1 MALFHHRGLMTVGS
15 TVTSRALLG
24 LSFTGRIA
32 GLTEVEG
39 RPAILPEV
47 TGTAY
52 LTGTSQFWF
61 DPEDP
66 LRNGHLLEA

>member
-1 MALFHHRGLMTVGS
+1 MALFHQRGLMTVGS
-15 TVTSRALLG
+15 TLTSKGLLG

-32 GLTEVEG
+32 GLTRVEG

-47 TGTAY
+47 TGAAY

-61 DPEDP
+61 DPDDP
-66 LRNGHLLEA
+66 VRAGFLLEG